1 MGYFRV
7 SGFIHLH
14 KLIMDSGG
22 YERFTPT
29 RPNEPNIRL
38 LVGLNV
44 DSLVF
49 ELERTN
55 ADISRLND
63 ANKAKFTQAFSKA
76 QQKSIQKESYDKQV
90 QDSIQALQHALES
103 KQLQIR
109 IVREKNAHAKFYLF
123 YSQAQSHTDSS
134 RALFQGS
141 LIVGSSNLSHNGLE
155 KNYEFN
161 ILSNNSEP

>member
-1 MGYFRV
+1 MGYFRA

-14 KLIMDSGG
+14 NLIMDSGG
-22 YERFTPT
+22 YGRFSS
-29 RPNEPNIRL
+29 IRL

-44 DSLVF
+44 DALVF
-49 ELERTN
+49 ELEQTN
-55 ADISRLND
+55 ADITRLND
-63 ANKAKFTQAFSKA
+63 ANKAKFTQAFIKA

-103 KQLQIR
+103 KQLEIR

-134 RALFQGS
+134 KPRWL
-141 LIVGSSNLSHNGLE
+141 
-155 KNYEFN
+155 
-161 ILSNNSEP
+161 